1 VSTSERAE
9 QILQELPIGVVV
21 VDRDYDIQRINSVA
35 RRLLEIHT
43 PALGEDIIH
52 LARRALGEPLR
63 DALEGALQGQDVHI
77 VHELTST
84 PANPGQ
90 TRYCE
95 LTSLLVHG
103 MPDRPDSGD
112 LIVLII
118 ADVTEREVMA
128 RQQRAA
134 LEEAERLRRAELERM
149 QLEQHL
155 AADAAEE
162 RSGRLQQLL
171 TESTRSVRQLLQA
184 NEDLAT
190 ANAALRTTNEELLV
204 GNEEAQAAMEEIE
217 TLNEEQQATNEEL
230 ETLNEELQATV
241 EELNATNE
249 DLESRTGELQEQAAA
264 REHLM
269 AALDEERA
277 RLNAVLANLSEAV
290 MLVDTNGCAVLTNA
304 AFQSMFGE
312 RLPAIEDASGRPLPA
327 QANPATMAAR
337 GEVFTQSFTVAG
349 SDGARRWYAA
359 NGQPI
364 RIGNAQAGLVVIRD
378 VSEQS
383 LRRLQEEF
391 VALAS
396 HELRTPVSAIRG
408 SLQLLQRT
416 FGSQADPRVARYL
429 EVGLSQTRLLED
441 LVMDLTDVVRIQSGQ
456 VPIERA
462 QVNLVEIAQTTV
474 ELARPLRDNQEIR
487 LDVPREPIAVNG
499 DPRRLQQVL
508 LNLISNAIDHGASA
522 KGIDVRLRREDS
534 IAVLEVT
541 DYGPGIPEEARTRLF
556 ERFYK
561 QDTSRSGLGL
571 GLYLARAIVLAHEGT
586 LEVQSTDG
594 QGTTFI
600 MRLPFLRQG
609 A

>member
-1 VSTSERAE
+1 
-9 QILQELPIGVVV
+9 
-21 VDRDYDIQRINSVA
+21 
-35 RRLLEIHT
+35 
-43 PALGEDIIH
+43 
-52 LARRALGEPLR
+52 
-63 DALEGALQGQDVHI
+63 
-77 VHELTST
+77 
-84 PANPGQ
+84 
-90 TRYCE
+90 
-95 LTSLLVHG
+95 
-103 MPDRPDSGD
+103 
-112 LIVLII
+112 
-118 ADVTEREVMA
+118 
-128 RQQRAA
+128 
-134 LEEAERLRRAELERM
+134 
-149 QLEQHL
+149 
-155 AADAAEE
+155 
-162 RSGRLQQLL
+162 
-171 TESTRSVRQLLQA
+171 
-184 NEDLAT
+184 
-190 ANAALRTTNEELLV
+190 
-204 GNEEAQAAMEEIE
+204 
-217 TLNEEQQATNEEL
+217 
-230 ETLNEELQATV
+230 
-241 EELNATNE
+241 
-249 DLESRTGELQEQAAA
+249 
-264 REHLM
+264 
-269 AALDEERA
+269 
-277 RLNAVLANLSEAV
+277 
-290 MLVDTNGCAVLTNA
+290 
-304 AFQSMFGE
+304 
-312 RLPAIEDASGRPLPA
+312 
-327 QANPATMAAR
+327 MAAR